1 MNRHPH
7 DDEDGLDGARDA
19 AFGGGLAAGAGEVA
33 AIDILLARA
42 VSGDSEALAEVRLR
56 GAAEPRILD
65 ELAMWQADELRLAR
79 AARALHDIADRATL
93 PPDRAPAVRRSGLG
107 WAVAAAIL
115 LAWISQSFAPRSA
128 ETPAP
133 RENIAGLTGITGFAS
148 SDAAFD
154 AYLEKA
160 REEGVI
166 LGAAPPPTLVGSRE
180 LADGSGFE
188 VIIVRQVYERRVMPE
203 LYRVV
208 PVDELGRTE
217 KVVIRPRTEALR

>member
-7 DDEDGLDGARDA
+7 DGDGDALGDGFDGLGGAAPSGARES
-19 AFGGGLAAGAGEVA
+19 LAL
-33 AIDILLARA
+33 DILLSRA
-42 VSGDSEALAEVRLR
+42 VAGDDAALAEVRVR
-56 GAAEPRILD
+56 GAAEPRVLD

-79 AARALHDIADRATL
+79 AARALHDIADRAEL
-93 PPDRAPAVRRSGLG
+93 PPDRAPVVRRGGLG

-115 LAWISQSFAPRSA
+115 LAWVSQSFAPRGA
-128 ETPAP
+128 ESPAP
-133 RENIAGLTGITGFAS
+133 RENIAGFAGFAS

-166 LGAAPPPTLVGSRE
+166 LGEAPPPTLVGSRE
-180 LADGSGFE
+180 LTDGSGFE
-188 VIIVRQVYERRVMPE
+188 VIVVRQVYERRVMPE

-208 PVDELGRTE
+208 SVDDLGGTE

>member
-7 DDEDGLDGARDA
+7 DGDGDALGEGFDGLGGAAPSGARES
-19 AFGGGLAAGAGEVA
+19 LAL
-33 AIDILLARA
+33 DILLSRA
-42 VSGDSEALAEVRLR
+42 VAGDDAALAEVRVR
-56 GAAEPRILD
+56 GAAEPRVLD

-79 AARALHDIADRATL
+79 AARALHDIADRAEL
-93 PPDRAPAVRRSGLG
+93 PPDRAPVVRRGGLG

-115 LAWISQSFAPRSA
+115 LAWVSQSFAPRGA
-128 ETPAP
+128 ESPAP
-133 RENIAGLTGITGFAS
+133 RENIAGFAGFAS

-166 LGAAPPPTLVGSRE
+166 LGEAPPPTLVGSRE
-180 LADGSGFE
+180 LTDGSGFE
-188 VIIVRQVYERRVMPE
+188 VIVVRQVYERRVMPE

-208 PVDELGRTE
+208 SVDDLGGTE

>member
-7 DDEDGLDGARDA
+7 DGDGDALGEGFEGFDGLGGSAPPGARES
-19 AFGGGLAAGAGEVA
+19 LAL
-33 AIDILLARA
+33 DILLSRA
-42 VSGDSEALAEVRLR
+42 VAGDDAALAEVRVR
-56 GAAEPRILD
+56 GPAEPRVLD

-79 AARALHDIADRATL
+79 AAHALHDIADRAGL
-93 PPDRAPAVRRSGLG
+93 PPDRAPVVRRGGLG

-115 LAWISQSFAPRSA
+115 LAWVSQSFAPRGA
-128 ETPAP
+128 ESPAP
-133 RENIAGLTGITGFAS
+133 RENIAGFAGFAS

-166 LGAAPPPTLVGSRE
+166 LGEAPPPTLVGSRE
-180 LADGSGFE
+180 LTDGSGFE
-188 VIIVRQVYERRVMPE
+188 VIVVRQVYERRVMPE

-208 PVDELGRTE
+208 SVDDLGGTE